1 VETFISTVL
10 NMVERQLMPS
20 ENNMRMKDDEILP
33 LKQRLTVREMAAHLP
48 RKALREKPIKKRTA
62 F

>member
-1 VETFISTVL
+1 
-10 NMVERQLMPS
+10 MPS